1 MRLPSLNSLR
11 AFEAAARH
19 LSFTRAAEELHVTQA
34 AISHQVKA
42 LEVSLGVALF
52 RRLNRSLLLTDAGQ
66 IYAPELK
73 LAFEQIRNATEK
85 IQHTS
90 LLRPVTVT
98 ASSSF
103 SARWLVP
110 KLGRFRQLHPE
121 IDLLIDPQ
129 NQTVDLQHSHV
140 DIAIRYGPGNYPG
153 LLTERMF
160 TEDLFPVCSPQLQN
174 TGVHPLCEPDDL
186 AYQHLLHDD
195 GHNDWRT
202 WLKAAKVTGVDPDR
216 GTVFTDSSM
225 LLQAAKSGQ
234 GVALARG
241 VLVNDEL
248 EAGALVRPF
257 ELSLPAEYAYYV
269 LVLPERLERTG
280 VTKFRDWLLAEAS
293 RTRNSGI

>member
-11 AFEAAARH
+11 AFGAAARH